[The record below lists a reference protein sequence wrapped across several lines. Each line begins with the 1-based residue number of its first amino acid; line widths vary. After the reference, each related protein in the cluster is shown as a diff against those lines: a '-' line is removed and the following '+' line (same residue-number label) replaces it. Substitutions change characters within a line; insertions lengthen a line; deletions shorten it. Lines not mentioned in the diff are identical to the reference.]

1 MNLLLDTHIWLWSLL
16 APKNL
21 SRRVVTA
28 LDNPAN
34 ELWLSPVST
43 WELLVLCEKGR
54 VTFNEPVDTWIAKA
68 LTTVP
73 LKEAPLTHEVA
84 LEARKVR
91 LPHRD
96 PVDHFLVATA
106 RVFGLVLVTEDRHL
120 IGSRAVSTLAN
131 R

>member
-1 MNLLLDTHIWLWSLL
+1 MNLLLNTHIWLWSLL
-16 APKNL
+16 APNNL
-21 SRRVVTA
+21 SRRVVAA
-28 LDNPAN
+28 LENPAN

-43 WELLVLCEKGR
+43 WEVLVLWRKGR
-54 VTFNEPVDTWIAKA
+54 VTFNEPVDPWIAKA

-73 LKEAPLTHEVA
+73 LKEAPLTHEGA
-84 LEARKVR
+84 LETRKVR

-106 RVFGLVLVTEDRHL
+106 RVFRLTLVTADRHL
-120 IGSRAVSTLAN
+120 IQSRTVSTLAN